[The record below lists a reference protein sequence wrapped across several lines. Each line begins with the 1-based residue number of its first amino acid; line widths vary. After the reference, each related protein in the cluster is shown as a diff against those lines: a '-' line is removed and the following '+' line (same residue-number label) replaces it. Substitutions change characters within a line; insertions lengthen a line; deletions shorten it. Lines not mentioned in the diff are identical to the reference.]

1 MRSAL
6 IPGSFDPITRGH
18 VDIIRRT
25 AARFD
30 RVYVAVMH
38 NDMTRYVRDAAV
50 KCYRFSTE
58 ERVELVR
65 LACTGMEGVQ
75 VIADGGMLIDL
86 VDRLDVDWIVK
97 GIRNEADYRYEQAH
111 ALWNRAHNPRAE
123 TVYLPTDPVLADV
136 SSTRVRA
143 ELTLGRVPDDMLTPA
158 VADRIREWLRGT
170 TQGTDKDKR

>member
-18 VDIIRRT
+18 TDMIRRT

-38 NDMTRYVRDAAV
+38 NDMTRYVKDATV
-50 KCYRFSTE
+50 KCYRFSIE

-65 LACTGMEGVQ
+65 LACAEMAGVQ

-86 VDRLDVDWIVK
+86 VDRLGVDWIVK

-123 TVYLPTDPVLADV
+123 TLYLPTDPSFADI
-136 SSTRVRA
+136 SSTRVRE
-143 ELTLGRVPDDMLTPA
+143 ELTAGRVPDEMLTHA
-158 VADRIREWLRGT
+158 VANRIREWL
-170 TQGTDKDKR
+170 QGTDLRDR